1 MSEAS
6 VGVVP
11 DWRGG
16 PWAVA
21 AGVVGLGVWC
31 LTDEVGLRLA
41 VAVGVVGLRL
51 GLWLLAWWAWG
62 CGCWRGGPSP

>member
-16 PWAVA
+16 PSPWAVA
-21 AGVVGLGVWC
+21 AGVVGRGLGLWR

-41 VAVGVVGLRL
+41 VAVGVVVLGL
-51 GLWLLAWWAWG
+51 GLWLLEWWALG
-62 CGCWRGGPSP
+62 CGA